1 MTTKAQI
8 RQAFHLLKEEKKK
21 DPWGIS
27 HLFQLSAPEETDLDV
42 GVGFSNEKQEHSF
55 TNFHDKMLVAL

>member
-42 GVGFSNEKQEHSF
+42 GVGFSNE
-55 TNFHDKMLVAL
+55 N